1 MPHPARAE
9 GTVGCLGNING
20 ELKIP
25 ISGAGAEESSST
37 HIYERFRFPTA
48 VFVACCKQRTGC
60 GLNAAL
66 GSEEGAKVM
75 RMFRNVLLAL
85 VAITVLV
92 GSAVPANAAMRH
104 HHKGHHHHRHR

>member
-1 MPHPARAE
+1 VKGA
-9 GTVGCLGNING
+9 V
-20 ELKIP
+20 
-25 ISGAGAEESSST
+25 SGAGAEESSSA
-37 HIYERFRFPTA
+37 HIYEKFRFPTA